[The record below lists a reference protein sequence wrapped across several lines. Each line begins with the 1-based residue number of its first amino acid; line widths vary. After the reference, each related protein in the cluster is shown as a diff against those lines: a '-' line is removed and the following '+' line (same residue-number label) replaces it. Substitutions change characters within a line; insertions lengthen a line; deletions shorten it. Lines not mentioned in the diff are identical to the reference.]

1 MLLGLQVTV
10 PINTRATMFIAASQ
24 RSAVKEASSSS
35 MTGFRYLR
43 TVNGSGSPPVPLA
56 VFEVESGRY
65 CFTSEY

>member
-1 MLLGLQVTV
+1 MGQVTV

-24 RSAVKEASSSS
+24 RSAVKEVSSSS

-43 TVNGSGSPPVPLA
+43 TVNSTGSPPVPLA

-65 CFTSEY
+65 GFTSEY

>member
-1 MLLGLQVTV
+1 MTV

-24 RSAVKEASSSS
+24 RSAVKEVSSSS

-43 TVNGSGSPPVPLA
+43 TVNSTGNAPVPLA
-56 VFEVESGRY
+56 VFEVESGHY